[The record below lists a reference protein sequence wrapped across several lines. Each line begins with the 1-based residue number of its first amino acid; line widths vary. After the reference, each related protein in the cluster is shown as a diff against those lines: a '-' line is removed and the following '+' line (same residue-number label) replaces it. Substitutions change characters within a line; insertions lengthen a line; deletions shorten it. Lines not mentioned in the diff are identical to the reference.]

1 MSSPKGN
8 AERAPGGGR
17 HFFAENL
24 KNFRGCCT
32 FSCNFSHLSAYHVGV
47 LFFAKEGWIWNRKSR
62 WAMWMISSFRS
73 RGRSAS
79 DKTG

>member
-1 MSSPKGN
+1 MSSPRGN

-32 FSCNFSHLSAYHVGV
+32 FSCNRGQMGGGV
-47 LFFAKEGWIWNRKSR
+47 W
-62 WAMWMISSFRS
+62 
-73 RGRSAS
+73 
-79 DKTG
+79 

>member
-1 MSSPKGN
+1 MSSPMGN

-32 FSCNFSHLSAYHVGV
+32 FSCNRGQICAGVCKCYYYVTTNSAI
-47 LFFAKEGWIWNRKSR
+47 LQ
-62 WAMWMISSFRS
+62 
-73 RGRSAS
+73 
-79 DKTG
+79 

>member
-32 FSCNFSHLSAYHVGV
+32 CSCNRGQMGGGV
-47 LFFAKEGWIWNRKSR
+47 CKCYDYIIMDRNNAKKIAEI
-62 WAMWMISSFRS
+62 
-73 RGRSAS
+73 
-79 DKTG
+79 